1 MLHKFE
7 YGICRQ
13 SVVPIRAEAKHV
25 SAQVTQLLFGDHYKV
40 LDHTG
45 DGNWVLIEIEYDNY
59 CGWLDVRQHT
69 EINQDHFQHLN
80 TVDFK
85 VCMDLVSSILYKKK
99 LINIVIGSI
108 LPVSSM
114 EMFDISEQLAFNGES
129 RSTALKGDYEFLHAI
144 ARKYHNA
151 PYLWGGKSPFG
162 IDCSGFTQQVFKI
175 CGYKLKRDA
184 KEQFLQGTAVENTES
199 SKQGDLAF
207 FGGEDGKITH
217 VGIITEGAKIIH
229 ASGSVREDHLDEK
242 GIFNNELQKYTHTL
256 RGIRRFL

>member
-7 YGICRQ
+7 YEICRQ
-13 SVVPIRAEAKHV
+13 SVVPVRAEAKHV
-25 SAQVTQLLFGDHYKV
+25 SAQVTQLLFGEHYKV
-40 LDHTG
+40 LDHNS
-45 DGNWVLIEIEYDNY
+45 DGNWVLIEIEYDHY

-85 VCMDLVSSILYKKK
+85 VCIDLVSSILYKKK

-114 EMFDISEQLAFNGES
+114 EMFDISEQLAF
-129 RSTALKGDYEFLHAI
+129 
-144 ARKYHNA
+144 NA

-199 SKQGDLAF
+199 IKPGDLAF

-229 ASGSVREDHLDEK
+229 ASGNVREDHLDEK
-242 GIFNNELQKYTHTL
+242 GIFNNDLQKYTHTL